1 MGRIERMVAAFNQFK
16 CAGNL
21 IVRPAGQGISRL
33 FLVLTLS
40 SIAFLAT
47 DEWRDLRAEPL
58 KARIVGLGATTCQRF
73 NDDVRSNPSVRR
85 DYLAWAQG
93 FMSGV
98 LLSRP
103 PGIDEGLDLAP
114 ATFDLIGQLHFLED
128 HCSQNAA
135 ADFADASKRS
145 TSGFVRRARCDWNA
159 AVHRFGASDSQPIG
173 KRVRTA
179 FNERW
184 KLCPAMRA
192 SK

>member
-33 FLVLTLS
+33 LLVLTLS

-135 ADFADASKRS
+135 ADFADAVEALYKRLRKE
-145 TSGFVRRARCDWNA
+145 G
-159 AVHRFGASDSQPIG
+159 Q
-173 KRVRTA
+173 
-179 FNERW
+179 
-184 KLCPAMRA
+184 M
-192 SK
+192 

>member
-1 MGRIERMVAAFNQFK
+1 M
-16 CAGNL
+16 
-21 IVRPAGQGISRL
+21 
-33 FLVLTLS
+33 
-40 SIAFLAT
+40 
-47 DEWRDLRAEPL
+47 
-58 KARIVGLGATTCQRF
+58 GATTCQRF

-135 ADFADASKRS
+135 ADFADAVEALYKRLRKE
-145 TSGFVRRARCDWNA
+145 G
-159 AVHRFGASDSQPIG
+159 Q
-173 KRVRTA
+173 
-179 FNERW
+179 
-184 KLCPAMRA
+184 M
-192 SK
+192 

>member
-33 FLVLTLS
+33 LLVLTLS

-128 HCSQNAA
+128 Q
-135 ADFADASKRS
+135 
-145 TSGFVRRARCDWNA
+145 SGFVRRARCDWNA